1 MEYTKEMIFKMGQ
14 IYKSLLYVL
23 NDTGKDPYPQSDIF
37 PLKYLTMIVLQASR
51 IGTPKRLDQEIGRFM
66 DTLDPYTME
75 QLMDK
80 PTPLALRAAWMGGQ
94 YKYRE
99 LTKIHPIESKRKEL
113 GLTQAAL
120 ANMIDVSQKDIS
132 RWENYVC
139 APNTDSLKKLSA
151 ALECSI
157 DDLIQ

>member
-23 NDTGKDPYPQSDIF
+23 NDAGKDPYPQSDIF
-37 PLKYLTMIVLQASR
+37 PLKYLTMIMLQASR
-51 IGTPKRLDQEIGRFM
+51 IGIPKRLDKEIGKFM
-66 DTLDPYTME
+66 DTLDPDAME
-75 QLMDK
+75 RLIDE
-80 PTPLALRAAWMGGQ
+80 PTPLALRAAWIGGQ
-94 YKYRE
+94 YRHRE
-99 LTKIHPIESKRKEL
+99 LIKTHPIETKRKEL

-139 APNTDSLKKLSA
+139 APNTDNLKKLST

-157 DDLIQ
+157 DNLVQ